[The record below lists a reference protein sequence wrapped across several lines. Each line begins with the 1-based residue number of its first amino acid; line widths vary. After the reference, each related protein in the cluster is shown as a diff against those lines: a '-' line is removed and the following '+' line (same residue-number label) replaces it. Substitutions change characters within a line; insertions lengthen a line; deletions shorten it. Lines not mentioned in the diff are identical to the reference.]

1 MTKVTPRADRV
12 IDGTHG
18 KLGADFPE
26 GKVKKKKNKNEK
38 FQVLLGRCQ
47 EFTDDIIRGER
58 WRASA
63 YVYAE

>member
-26 GKVKKKKNKNEK
+26 GKVKKKRKVSGLAEK
-38 FQVLLGRCQ
+38 MSG
-47 EFTDDIIRGER
+47 
-58 WRASA
+58 
-63 YVYAE
+63 VYR

>member
-26 GKVKKKKNKNEK
+26 GKVKKKKKKVSGLAEK
-38 FQVLLGRCQ
+38 MSG
-47 EFTDDIIRGER
+47 
-58 WRASA
+58 
-63 YVYAE
+63 VYR